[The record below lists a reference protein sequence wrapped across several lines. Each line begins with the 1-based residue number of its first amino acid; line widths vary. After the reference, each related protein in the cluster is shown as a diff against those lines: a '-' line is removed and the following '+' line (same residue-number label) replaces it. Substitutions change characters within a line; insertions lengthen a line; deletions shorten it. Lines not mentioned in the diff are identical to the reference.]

1 MEIMKVPV
9 SNEFS
14 VGVSNAPA
22 AHFSAAQLPDAGAP
36 LAHAANQAF
45 TAGQEMVNAQAKM
58 LAEMNDLAADNALAQ
73 VKAFE
78 QDLRVNPDM
87 GYESLRGE
95 NALNRPDGQ
104 SLVDEYD
111 GYLMKRANEI
121 KDTLKN
127 DVQKSLFSQRLES
140 IRQTLRNKT
149 GEHLLSEGQKWKE
162 TSLNSQIDLAANS
175 FTLSTSD
182 EERDAAI
189 KRAIG
194 AAKGLQNLNG
204 WDSETMQKK
213 VMDASDKAIRQVID
227 DQIDKGNYAEATRLA
242 IKYGAFAHG
251 ETVVKARQKI
261 EQAYQ
266 DQVIEDAT
274 ANFKPGDV
282 IQIPVNADSSKADT
296 GNPIQ
301 DAVSRIIGYESG
313 NDPNIK
319 NKKSTAEGLGQ
330 FIDSTWLYMVKKYR
344 PDIAKG
350 KTDAQLKALKRDPAL
365 SREMTTRYVEE
376 NAALLKKHGFP
387 VNVRNL
393 YVMHFLGSGEGP
405 KLLRA
410 DPNQPVS
417 SFISARS
424 INANQKV
431 LSGKTAQ
438 QVLDWAA
445 RAMKVGKGGGGGTS
459 YVSIPTGDPVAME
472 KAIRQLP
479 KNQQASVRANINR
492 QISAYKEVEE
502 QRKAQRDNAI
512 AGIIETNGGNIQ
524 SVPRSAWAALTPE
537 ERRKFTDFGQSIKKN
552 NEQELQDKYA
562 DDYLMMQNPDV
573 LSKMS
578 EDSIIALRPKLGRSW
593 TQSLLEQKQSI
604 EKKGIEHAN
613 LSNYRFKE
621 VLRREFNIDPDKK
634 IQGAEMKRRIATIKY
649 NIGRAIKAEEIRL
662 GRQLSEDEMV
672 AIIRKLAAAT
682 VVTERGWF
690 SDTTKSILEIH
701 PDDEKVS
708 VRY

>member
-1 MEIMKVPV
+1 MRVPT

-14 VGVSNAPA
+14 VGVANAPSANFA
-22 AHFSAAQLPDAGAP
+22 APNLPDVGIEVTRAG
-36 LAHAANQAF
+36 NQAF
-45 TAGQEMVNAQAKM
+45 SAGQEVVNAQMKM
-58 LAEMNDLAADNALAQ
+58 LAEMNELATDNALAQ

-78 QDLRVNPDM
+78 QDLRVNPNN
-87 GYESLRGE
+87 GYENLRGE
-95 NALNRPDGQ
+95 NALNRPNGQ

-111 GYLMKRANEI
+111 GYLMEHANAI

-127 DVQKSLFSQRLES
+127 DVQKALFTQRLDG

-149 GEHLLSEGQKWKE
+149 GEHLLTEGRKWKD
-162 TSLNSQIDLAANS
+162 TSLNTQIELAANS
-175 FTLSTSD
+175 FSLSTTD

-189 KRAIG
+189 DRAIS
-194 AAKGLQNLNG
+194 AARGLQDLYG

-213 VMDASDKAIRQVID
+213 VMDASDKAISQVID
-227 DQIDKGNYAEATRLA
+227 DKIDKGDYAEARRLA
-242 IKYGAFAHG
+242 IQYGAFAHG
-251 ETVVKARQKI
+251 DTVVKARQKI

-266 DQVIEDAT
+266 DQIIEDAT
-274 ANFKPGDV
+274 ANFKPGDT
-282 IQIPVNADSSKADT
+282 IRIPVNINSAQAQT
-296 GNPIQ
+296 GNPVQ
-301 DAVSRIIGYESG
+301 DTVSRIIGYESG
-313 NDPNIK
+313 NNPNIK

-330 FIDSTWLYMVKKYR
+330 FIDSTWFHMVRKYR
-344 PDIAKG
+344 PDIANG
-350 KTDAQLKALKRDPAL
+350 KTNAQLKALKRDPAL

-417 SFISARS
+417 SFISAQS
-424 INANQKV
+424 INANKTV

-445 RAMKVGKGGGGGTS
+445 RAMKVGKGGGGTS

-537 ERRKFTDFGQSIKKN
+537 ERRKFTAFGQSIKTS
-552 NEQELQDKYA
+552 NEKELQDRHV
-562 DDYLMMQNPDV
+562 DDYLIMQNPDV

-593 TQSLLEQKQSI
+593 TESLLRKKQSI
-604 EKKGIEHAN
+604 DKKGIQHAK
-613 LSNYRFKE
+613 LSNLRFNE
-621 VLRREFNIDPDKK
+621 TLRQEFDIDPDKTGK
-634 IQGAEMKRRIATIKY
+634 SNEQKRQIAIIRY
-649 NIGRAIKAEEIRL
+649 NSDRAIEAEEKRL
-662 GRQLSEDEMV
+662 GREMSEDEKV
-672 AIIRKLAAAT
+672 ATIRKLAAAT

-690 SDTTKSILEIH
+690 GDTKKSILEIS
-701 PDDEKVS
+701 PDDKTIS

>member
-1 MEIMKVPV
+1 MKVPV

-78 QDLRVNPDM
+78 QDLRVNPEM

-266 DQVIEDAT
+266 DQIIEDVT

-330 FIDSTWLYMVKKYR
+330 FIDSTWFYMVRKYR

-365 SREMTTRYVEE
+365 SREMTTRYIEE

-417 SFISARS
+417 SFISAQS

-492 QISAYKEVEE
+492 QISAYKEAEE
-502 QRKAQRDNAI
+502 QRKNQRDNAI

-562 DDYLMMQNPDV
+562 DDYLLMQNPDV
-573 LSKMS
+573 LNKMS

-593 TQSLLEQKQSI
+593 TQSLIEKKQSI
-604 EKKGIEHAN
+604 EKKGIQHAK
-613 LSNYRFKE
+613 LSKYRFDE
-621 VLRREFNIDPDKK
+621 VLRREFNLDPDKK
-634 IQGAEMKRRIATIKY
+634 IQGAEMKRHIATIRY
-649 NIGRAIKAEEIRL
+649 NSDEAIKAEEKRL
-662 GRQLSEDEMV
+662 GKQLSEDEKV

-690 SDTTKSILEIH
+690 GDTKKSLLEIH

>member
-1 MEIMKVPV
+1 MKVPV

-78 QDLRVNPDM
+78 QDLRVNPEM

-266 DQVIEDAT
+266 DQIIEDAT

-330 FIDSTWLYMVKKYR
+330 FIDSTWFYMVRKYR

-365 SREMTTRYVEE
+365 SREMTTRYIEE

-417 SFISARS
+417 SFISAQS

-492 QISAYKEVEE
+492 QISAYKEAEE
-502 QRKAQRDNAI
+502 QRKNQRDNAI

-562 DDYLMMQNPDV
+562 DDYLLMQNPDV
-573 LSKMS
+573 LNKMS

-593 TQSLLEQKQSI
+593 TQSLIEKKQSI
-604 EKKGIEHAN
+604 EKKGIQHAK
-613 LSNYRFKE
+613 LSKYRFDE
-621 VLRREFNIDPDKK
+621 VLRREFNLDPDKK
-634 IQGAEMKRRIATIKY
+634 IQGAEMKRRIATIRY
-649 NIGRAIKAEEIRL
+649 NSDEAIKAEEKRL
-662 GRQLSEDEMV
+662 GKQLSEDEKV

-690 SDTTKSILEIH
+690 GDTKKSLLEIH

>member
-1 MEIMKVPV
+1 
-9 SNEFS
+9 
-14 VGVSNAPA
+14 
-22 AHFSAAQLPDAGAP
+22 
-36 LAHAANQAF
+36 
-45 TAGQEMVNAQAKM
+45 
-58 LAEMNDLAADNALAQ
+58 
-73 VKAFE
+73 
-78 QDLRVNPDM
+78 
-87 GYESLRGE
+87 
-95 NALNRPDGQ
+95 
-104 SLVDEYD
+104 
-111 GYLMKRANEI
+111 
-121 KDTLKN
+121 
-127 DVQKSLFSQRLES
+127 
-140 IRQTLRNKT
+140 
-149 GEHLLSEGQKWKE
+149 
-162 TSLNSQIDLAANS
+162 
-175 FTLSTSD
+175 
-182 EERDAAI
+182 
-189 KRAIG
+189 
-194 AAKGLQNLNG
+194 
-204 WDSETMQKK
+204 MQKK

-227 DQIDKGNYAEATRLA
+227 DQIDKVNYAEARRLA

-251 ETVVKARQKI
+251 DTVVKARQKI

-282 IQIPVNADSSKADT
+282 IQIPVNTDSSKAET
-296 GNPIQ
+296 GNPVH

-319 NKKSTAEGLGQ
+319 NKKSSAEGLGQ
-330 FIDSTWLYMVKKYR
+330 FIDSTWFHMVRKYR
-344 PDIAKG
+344 PDIANG
-350 KTDAQLKALKRDPAL
+350 KTNAQLKALKRDPAIA
-365 SREMTTRYVEE
+365 REMTTRYVEE

-417 SFISARS
+417 SFISAQS

-459 YVSIPTGDPVAME
+459 YVSIPTGDPVEME
-472 KAIRQLP
+472 RAIRQLP

-562 DDYLMMQNPDV
+562 DDYLLMQNPDV

-593 TQSLLEQKQSI
+593 TQSLLEKKQSI
-604 EKKGIEHAN
+604 EKKGIQHAR
-613 LSNYRFKE
+613 LSKYRFDE
-621 VLRREFNIDPDKK
+621 VLRREFNLDPDKK
-634 IQGAEMKRRIATIKY
+634 IQGAEMKRRIATIRY
-649 NIGRAIKAEEIRL
+649 NSDEAIKAEEERL
-662 GRQLSEDEMV
+662 GKQLSEDEMV

-690 SDTTKSILEIH
+690 SDTKKSLLEIH
-701 PDDEKVS
+701 PDDENIS

>member
-1 MEIMKVPV
+1 MRVPT

-14 VGVSNAPA
+14 VGVANAPSANFA
-22 AHFSAAQLPDAGAP
+22 APNLPDVGVEVTRAG
-36 LAHAANQAF
+36 NQAF
-45 TAGQEMVNAQAKM
+45 SAGQEVVNAQMKM
-58 LAEMNDLAADNALAQ
+58 LAEMNELATDNALAQ

-78 QDLRVNPDM
+78 QDLRVNPNN
-87 GYESLRGE
+87 GYENLRGE
-95 NALNRPDGQ
+95 NALNRPNGQ

-111 GYLMKRANEI
+111 GYLMEHANAI

-127 DVQKSLFSQRLES
+127 DVQKALFTQRLDG

-149 GEHLLSEGQKWKE
+149 GEHLLTEGRKWKD
-162 TSLNSQIDLAANS
+162 TSLNTQIELAANS
-175 FTLSTSD
+175 FSLSTTD

-189 KRAIG
+189 DRAIS
-194 AAKGLQNLNG
+194 AARGLQDLYG

-213 VMDASDKAIRQVID
+213 VMDASDKAISQVID
-227 DQIDKGNYAEATRLA
+227 DKIDKGDYAEARRLA
-242 IKYGAFAHG
+242 IQYGAFAHG

-266 DQVIEDAT
+266 DQIIEDAT

-282 IQIPVNADSSKADT
+282 IQIPVNADSSKAET
-296 GNPIQ
+296 GNPVH
-301 DAVSRIIGYESG
+301 DTVNRIIGAESG
-313 NDPNIK
+313 GNPNAK
-319 NKKSTAEGLGQ
+319 NTKSSAEGLGQ
-330 FIDSTWLYMVKKYR
+330 FIDSTWFHMVRKYR
-344 PDIAKG
+344 PDIANG
-350 KTDAQLKALKRDPAL
+350 KTNAQLKAMKRDPAVA
-365 SREMTTRYVEE
+365 REMTTRYVEE

-417 SFISARS
+417 SFISAQS

-502 QRKAQRDNAI
+502 QRKAQRDNTI

-537 ERRKFTDFGQSIKKN
+537 ERRKFTAFGQSIKTS
-552 NEQELQDKYA
+552 NEKELQDRHV
-562 DDYLMMQNPDV
+562 DDYLIMQNPDV

-593 TQSLLEQKQSI
+593 TESLLKKKQSI
-604 EKKGIEHAN
+604 EKKGIQHAK
-613 LSNYRFKE
+613 LSNLRFNE
-621 VLRREFNIDPDKK
+621 TLRQEFDIDPDKTGK
-634 IQGAEMKRRIATIKY
+634 SNEQKRQIAIIRY
-649 NIGRAIKAEEIRL
+649 NSDRAIEAEEKRL
-662 GRQLSEDEMV
+662 GREMSEDEKV
-672 AIIRKLAAAT
+672 ATIRKLAAAT

-690 SDTTKSILEIH
+690 GDTKKSILEIS
-701 PDDEKVS
+701 PNDKTIS

>member
-1 MEIMKVPV
+1 MRVPT

-14 VGVSNAPA
+14 VGVANAPSANFA
-22 AHFSAAQLPDAGAP
+22 APNLPDVGIEVTRAG
-36 LAHAANQAF
+36 NQAF
-45 TAGQEMVNAQAKM
+45 SAGQEVVNAQMKM
-58 LAEMNDLAADNALAQ
+58 LAEMNELATDNALAQ

-78 QDLRVNPDM
+78 QDLRVNPNN
-87 GYESLRGE
+87 GYENLRGE
-95 NALNRPDGQ
+95 NALNRPNGQ

-111 GYLMKRANEI
+111 GYLMEHANAI

-127 DVQKSLFSQRLES
+127 DVQKALFTQRLDG

-149 GEHLLSEGQKWKE
+149 GEHLLTEGRKWKD
-162 TSLNSQIDLAANS
+162 TSLNTQIELAANS
-175 FTLSTSD
+175 FSLSTTD

-189 KRAIG
+189 DRAIS
-194 AAKGLQNLNG
+194 AAKGLQDLYG

-213 VMDASDKAIRQVID
+213 VMDASDKAISQVID
-227 DQIDKGNYAEATRLA
+227 DKIDKGDYAEARRLA
-242 IKYGAFAHG
+242 IQYGAFAHG
-251 ETVVKARQKI
+251 DTVVKARQKI

-266 DQVIEDAT
+266 DQIIEDAT

-282 IQIPVNADSSKADT
+282 IQIPVNADSSKAET
-296 GNPIQ
+296 GNPVH
-301 DAVSRIIGYESG
+301 DTVNRIIGAESG
-313 NDPNIK
+313 GNPNAK
-319 NKKSTAEGLGQ
+319 NTKSSAEGLGQ
-330 FIDSTWLYMVKKYR
+330 FIDSTWFHMVRKYR
-344 PDIAKG
+344 PDIANG
-350 KTDAQLKALKRDPAL
+350 KTNAQLKALKRDPAL

-417 SFISARS
+417 SFISAQS
-424 INANQKV
+424 IAANQKV

-502 QRKAQRDNAI
+502 QRKNQRDNAI
-512 AGIIETNGGNIQ
+512 AGIIETNGGNVQ

-537 ERRKFTDFGQSIKKN
+537 ERRKFTAFGQSIKTN
-552 NEQELQDKYA
+552 NEKELQDRHV
-562 DDYLMMQNPDV
+562 DDYLIMQNPDV

-578 EDSIIALRPKLGRSW
+578 EDSIIALRPKFGKSW
-593 TQSLLEQKQSI
+593 TESLLRKKQSI
-604 EKKGIEHAN
+604 DKKGIQHAK
-613 LSNYRFKE
+613 LSNLRFNE
-621 VLRREFNIDPDKK
+621 TLRQEFDIDPDKTGK
-634 IQGAEMKRRIATIKY
+634 SNEQKRQIAIIRY
-649 NIGRAIKAEEIRL
+649 NSDRAIEAEEKRL
-662 GRQLSEDEMV
+662 GREMSEDEKV
-672 AIIRKLAAAT
+672 ATIRKLAAAT

-690 SDTTKSILEIH
+690 SDTKKSILEIS
-701 PDDEKVS
+701 PDDKTIS

>member
-1 MEIMKVPV
+1 MKVPV

-78 QDLRVNPDM
+78 QDLRVNPEM

-266 DQVIEDAT
+266 DQIIEDAT

-330 FIDSTWLYMVKKYR
+330 FIDSTWFYMVRKYR

-365 SREMTTRYVEE
+365 SREMTTRYIEE

-417 SFISARS
+417 SFISAQS

-492 QISAYKEVEE
+492 QISAYKEAEE
-502 QRKAQRDNAI
+502 QRKNQRDNAI

-562 DDYLMMQNPDV
+562 DDYLLMQNPDV
-573 LSKMS
+573 LNKMS

-593 TQSLLEQKQSI
+593 TQSLIEKKQSI
-604 EKKGIEHAN
+604 EKKGIQHAK
-613 LSNYRFKE
+613 LSKYRFDE
-621 VLRREFNIDPDKK
+621 VLRREFNLDSDKK
-634 IQGAEMKRRIATIKY
+634 IQGAEMKRLIATIRY
-649 NIGRAIKAEEIRL
+649 NSDEAIKAEEKRL
-662 GRQLSEDEMV
+662 GRPMSEDEMV
-672 AIIRKLAAAT
+672 AIIRKLAATT

-690 SDTTKSILEIH
+690 GDTTKSLLEIH

>member
-1 MEIMKVPV
+1 MKVPV

-73 VKAFE
+73 VKTFE

-282 IQIPVNADSSKADT
+282 IQIPVNTDSSNADT

-301 DAVSRIIGYESG
+301 DTVSRIIGYESG
-313 NDPNIK
+313 NDQNIK

-330 FIDSTWLYMVKKYR
+330 FIDSTWFHMVRKYR
-344 PDIAKG
+344 PDIANG
-350 KTDAQLKALKRDPAL
+350 KTNAQLKALKRDPAL

-376 NAALLKKHGFP
+376 NSALLKKHGIP

-417 SFISARS
+417 SFISAQS
-424 INANQKV
+424 INANKTV

-445 RAMKVGKGGGGGTS
+445 QAMKVGKGGGGGTS

-492 QISAYKEVEE
+492 QISAYNEADK
-502 QRKAQRDNAI
+502 QRKAENTNAI
-512 AGIIETNGGNIQ
+512 MGMLENGG
-524 SVPRSAWAALTPE
+524 SVNSIPKSVWSGLTTQEREKFRAYEAAVKNRNEKQLFE
-537 ERRKFTDFGQSIKKN
+537 ANTDN
-552 NEQELQDKYA
+552 YLQ
-562 DDYLMMQNPDV
+562 MTNPDV
-573 LSKMS
+573 LKKMTREQVAATS
-578 EDSIIALRPKLGRSW
+578 VVFGRPATVTLLNKWDSI
-593 TQSLLEQKQSI
+593 QKQGEVEI
-604 EKKGIEHAN
+604 KAQTVQNEYFQHI
-613 LSNYRFKE
+613 LKE
-621 VLRREFNIDPDKK
+621 NFNIDLRGKHTEK
-634 IQGAEMKRRIATIKY
+634 EKQLAANIKFNFNQALANKQKEM
-649 NIGRAIKAEEIRL
+649 GRKL
-662 GRQLSEDEMV
+662 TEDEQQQLMRYW
-672 AIIRKLAAAT
+672 AG
-682 VVTERGWF
+682 VTYTEKGWF
-690 SDTTKSILEIH
+690 FDKER
-701 PDDEKVS
+701 S
-708 VRY
+708 VMEDNPYGEHAGKFF

>member
-1 MEIMKVPV
+1 MKVPI

-296 GNPIQ
+296 GNPVH
-301 DAVSRIIGYESG
+301 DTVNRIIGAESG
-313 NDPNIK
+313 GDPNAK
-319 NKKSTAEGLGQ
+319 NTKSSAEGLGQ
-330 FIDSTWLYMVKKYR
+330 FIDSTWFHMVRKYR

-417 SFISARS
+417 SFISAQS

-492 QISAYKEVEE
+492 QISAYKEAEE
-502 QRKAQRDNAI
+502 QRKNQRDNAI

-562 DDYLMMQNPDV
+562 DDYLLMQNPDV
-573 LSKMS
+573 LNKMS

-593 TQSLLEQKQSI
+593 TQSLIEKKQSI
-604 EKKGIEHAN
+604 EKKGIQHAK
-613 LSNYRFKE
+613 LSKYRFDE
-621 VLRREFNIDPDKK
+621 VLRREFNLDPDKK
-634 IQGAEMKRRIATIKY
+634 IQGAEMKRRIATIRY
-649 NIGRAIKAEEIRL
+649 NSDEAIKAEEKRL
-662 GRQLSEDEMV
+662 GKQLSEDEKV

-690 SDTTKSILEIH
+690 GDTKKSLLEIH

>member
-1 MEIMKVPV
+1 MKVPV

-14 VGVSNAPA
+14 VGVANAPS
-22 AHFSAAQLPDAGAP
+22 AHFTAPSIPDVGVEVTQAG
-36 LAHAANQAF
+36 NQAF
-45 TAGQEMVNAQAKM
+45 SAGQEAVNAQMKM

-78 QDLRVNPDM
+78 QDLRVNPNN
-87 GYESLRGE
+87 GYGNLRGE
-95 NALNRPDGQ
+95 NALNRPNGQ

-140 IRQTLRNKT
+140 IRQTLRDKT
-149 GEHLLSEGQKWKE
+149 GEHLLTEGREWKD
-162 TSLNSQIDLAANS
+162 TSLNTQIELAANS
-175 FTLSTSD
+175 FSLSTTD

-189 KRAIG
+189 ERAIS
-194 AAKGLQNLNG
+194 AARGLQDLYG

-213 VMDASDKAIRQVID
+213 VMDASDKAISQVID
-227 DQIDKGNYAEATRLA
+227 DKIDKGDYAEATRLA
-242 IKYGAFAHG
+242 IQYGAFAHG
-251 ETVVKARQKI
+251 DTVVKARQKI

-266 DQVIEDAT
+266 DQIIEDAT

-282 IQIPVNADSSKADT
+282 IQIPVNTDSSKADT
-296 GNPIQ
+296 GNPVH
-301 DAVSRIIGYESG
+301 DTVNRIIGAESG
-313 NDPNIK
+313 GDPNAK
-319 NKKSTAEGLGQ
+319 NKKSSAEGLGQ
-330 FIDSTWLYMVKKYR
+330 FIDSTWFHMVRKYR
-344 PDIAKG
+344 PDIANG
-350 KTDAQLKALKRDPAL
+350 KTNAQLKALKRDPAL

-417 SFISARS
+417 SFISAQS

-445 RAMKVGKGGGGGTS
+445 RAMKVSKGSGGGTS

-479 KNQQASVRANINR
+479 KNQQESVRANINR

-562 DDYLMMQNPDV
+562 DDYLLMQNPDV

-593 TQSLLEQKQSI
+593 TESLLDKKRSI
-604 EKKGIEHAN
+604 DKNGIQHAK
-613 LSNYRFKE
+613 LSDYRFDE
-621 VLRREFNIDPDKK
+621 VLRREFNLDPDKK
-634 IQGAEMKRRIATIKY
+634 IQGAEMKRRIATIRY
-649 NIGRAIKAEEIRL
+649 NSDEAIKAEEKRL
-662 GRQLSEDEMV
+662 GREMSEDEKV
-672 AIIRKLAAAT
+672 ATIRKLAAAT

-690 SDTTKSILEIH
+690 GDTKKSILEIS
-701 PDDEKVS
+701 PDDKTIS

>member
-1 MEIMKVPV
+1 MKVPV

-14 VGVSNAPA
+14 VGVANAPS
-22 AHFSAAQLPDAGAP
+22 AHFTAPSIPDVGVEVTRAG
-36 LAHAANQAF
+36 NQAF
-45 TAGQEMVNAQAKM
+45 LAGQEAVNAQMKM
-58 LAEMNDLAADNALAQ
+58 LAEMNELATDNALAQ

-78 QDLRVNPDM
+78 QDLRVNPNN
-87 GYESLRGE
+87 GYENLRGE
-95 NALNRPDGQ
+95 NALNRPNGQ

-111 GYLMKRANEI
+111 GYLMEHANAI

-127 DVQKSLFSQRLES
+127 DVQKALFTQRLDG

-149 GEHLLSEGQKWKE
+149 GEHLLAEGRKWKD
-162 TSLNSQIDLAANS
+162 TSLNTQIELAANS
-175 FTLSTSD
+175 FSLSTTD

-189 KRAIG
+189 DRAIS
-194 AAKGLQNLNG
+194 AAKGLQDLYG

-227 DQIDKGNYAEATRLA
+227 DKIDKGDYAEARRLA

-282 IQIPVNADSSKADT
+282 IQIPVNTDSSKAET
-296 GNPIQ
+296 GNPVH
-301 DAVSRIIGYESG
+301 DAVSRIIGYESK
-313 NDPNIK
+313 NNPIAK

-330 FIDSTWLYMVKKYR
+330 FIDSTWFYMVRKYR
-344 PDIAKG
+344 PDIANG
-350 KTDAQLKALKRDPAL
+350 KTNAQLKALKRDPAL

-376 NAALLKKHGFP
+376 NAALLKKHGFS
-387 VNVRNL
+387 VNIRNL

-417 SFISARS
+417 SFISTQS
-424 INANQKV
+424 INANKTV

-445 RAMKVGKGGGGGTS
+445 QAMKVGKGGGGGTS

-492 QISAYKEVEE
+492 QISAYKEAEE

-552 NEQELQDKYA
+552 NEQELQDKYV
-562 DDYLMMQNPDV
+562 DDYLIMQNPDV
-573 LSKMS
+573 LNKMS

-593 TQSLLEQKQSI
+593 TQSLLKKKQSI
-604 EKKGIEHAN
+604 EKKGIQHAK
-613 LSNYRFKE
+613 LSNLRFNE
-621 VLRREFNIDPDKK
+621 TLRQEFDIDPDNTGKSK
-634 IQGAEMKRRIATIKY
+634 EQKRQIAIIRY
-649 NIGRAIKAEEIRL
+649 NSDRAIEAEEKRL
-662 GRQLSEDEMV
+662 GREMSEDEKV
-672 AIIRKLAAAT
+672 ATIRKLAAAT

-690 SDTTKSILEIH
+690 GDTKKSILEIS
-701 PDDEKVS
+701 PDDKTIS

>member
-1 MEIMKVPV
+1 MKVPI

-22 AHFSAAQLPDAGAP
+22 AHFTAAQLPDAGAP
-36 LAHAANQAF
+36 LAHAGNQAF
-45 TAGQEMVNAQAKM
+45 AKGQEMVNAQAKM

-282 IQIPVNADSSKADT
+282 IQIPINADSSNADT

-330 FIDSTWLYMVKKYR
+330 FIDSTWFHMVRKYR
-344 PDIAKG
+344 PDIANG
-350 KTDAQLKALKRDPAL
+350 KTNAQLKALKRDPAL
-365 SREMTTRYVEE
+365 SREMTTRYIEE

-417 SFISARS
+417 SFISAQS
-424 INANQKV
+424 INANKTV

-512 AGIIETNGGNIQ
+512 AGIIETNGGNVQ

-537 ERRKFTDFGQSIKKN
+537 ERRKFTDFGQSIKTN

-562 DDYLMMQNPDV
+562 DDYLLMQNPDV

-593 TQSLLEQKQSI
+593 TQSLLEKKQSI
-604 EKKGIEHAN
+604 EKKGIQHAQ

-634 IQGAEMKRRIATIKY
+634 IQGAEMKRHIATIQY
-649 NIGRAIKAEEIRL
+649 NSDQAIRAEEKRL
-662 GRQLSEDEMV
+662 GRPMSEDEMV

-682 VVTERGWF
+682 VVTERGWLG
-690 SDTTKSILEIH
+690 DTTKSILEIH

>member
-1 MEIMKVPV
+1 MKVPI

-22 AHFSAAQLPDAGAP
+22 AHFSAVQLPDAGAP

-45 TAGQEMVNAQAKM
+45 TKGQEMVNAQAKM

-175 FTLSTSD
+175 FALSTSD

-189 KRAIG
+189 KRTIG
-194 AAKGLQNLNG
+194 AAKGLQNLHG

-227 DQIDKGNYAEATRLA
+227 DKIDKGDYAEARRLA
-242 IKYGAFAHG
+242 IQYGAFAHG

-266 DQVIEDAT
+266 DQIIEDAT

-282 IQIPVNADSSKADT
+282 IQIPVNTDSSKADT
-296 GNPIQ
+296 GNPVH
-301 DAVSRIIGYESG
+301 DTVNRIIGAESG
-313 NDPNIK
+313 GDPNAK
-319 NKKSTAEGLGQ
+319 NKKSSAEGLGQ
-330 FIDSTWLYMVKKYR
+330 FIDSTWFHMVRKYR
-344 PDIAKG
+344 PDIANS
-350 KTDAQLKALKRDPAL
+350 KTNAQLKALKRDPAL

-417 SFISARS
+417 SFISAQS

-445 RAMKVGKGGGGGTS
+445 RAMKVGKGGSGGGTS

-492 QISAYKEVEE
+492 QISAYNEADK
-502 QRKAQRDNAI
+502 QRKAENTNAI
-512 AGIIETNGGNIQ
+512 MGMLENGG
-524 SVPRSAWAALTPE
+524 SVNSIPKSVWSGLTTQEREKFRAYEAAVKNRNEKQLFE
-537 ERRKFTDFGQSIKKN
+537 ANTDN
-552 NEQELQDKYA
+552 YLQ
-562 DDYLMMQNPDV
+562 MTNPDV
-573 LSKMS
+573 LRKMTREQVAATS
-578 EDSIIALRPKLGRSW
+578 VVFGRAA
-593 TQSLLEQKQSI
+593 TVTLLNKWDAIQKQGEAEI
-604 EKKGIEHAN
+604 KAQTVQNEYFQHI
-613 LSNYRFKE
+613 LKE
-621 VLRREFNIDPDKK
+621 NFNIDLRGKHTEK
-634 IQGAEMKRRIATIKY
+634 EKQLAANIKFNFNQALANKQKEM
-649 NIGRAIKAEEIRL
+649 GRKL
-662 GRQLSEDEMV
+662 TEDEQQQLMRYW
-672 AIIRKLAAAT
+672 AG
-682 VVTERGWF
+682 VTYTEKGWF
-690 SDTTKSILEIH
+690 FDKER
-701 PDDEKVS
+701 S
-708 VRY
+708 VMEDNPYGEHAGKFF

>member
-1 MEIMKVPV
+1 MRVPT

-14 VGVSNAPA
+14 VGVANAPSANFA
-22 AHFSAAQLPDAGAP
+22 APNLPDVGVEVTRAG
-36 LAHAANQAF
+36 NQAF
-45 TAGQEMVNAQAKM
+45 SAGQEVVNAQMKM
-58 LAEMNDLAADNALAQ
+58 LAEMNELATDNALAQ

-78 QDLRVNPDM
+78 QDLRVNPNN
-87 GYESLRGE
+87 GYENLRGE
-95 NALNRPDGQ
+95 NALNRPNGQ

-111 GYLMKRANEI
+111 GYLMEHANAV

-127 DVQKSLFSQRLES
+127 DVQKALFTQRLDG

-149 GEHLLSEGQKWKE
+149 GEHLLAEGRKWKD
-162 TSLNSQIDLAANS
+162 TSLNTQIELAANS
-175 FTLSTSD
+175 FSLSTTD

-189 KRAIG
+189 DRAIS
-194 AAKGLQNLNG
+194 AARGLQDLYG

-213 VMDASDKAIRQVID
+213 VMDASDKAISQVID
-227 DQIDKGNYAEATRLA
+227 DKIDKGDYAEARRLA
-242 IKYGAFAHG
+242 IQYGAFAHG

-266 DQVIEDAT
+266 DQIIEDAT

-282 IQIPVNADSSKADT
+282 IQIPVNTDSSKAET
-296 GNPIQ
+296 GNPVH
-301 DAVSRIIGYESG
+301 DTVNRIIGAESG
-313 NDPNIK
+313 GDPSAK
-319 NKKSTAEGLGQ
+319 NTKSSAEGLGQ
-330 FIDSTWLYMVKKYR
+330 FIDSTWFHMVRKYR
-344 PDIAKG
+344 PDIANG
-350 KTDAQLKALKRDPAL
+350 KTNAQLKALKRDPAL

-417 SFISARS
+417 SFISAQS

-512 AGIIETNGGNIQ
+512 AGIIETNGGNVQ

-537 ERRKFTDFGQSIKKN
+537 ERRKFTAFGQSIKTS
-552 NEQELQDKYA
+552 NEKELQDRHV
-562 DDYLMMQNPDV
+562 DDYLIMQNPDV

-593 TQSLLEQKQSI
+593 TESLLRKKQSI
-604 EKKGIEHAN
+604 EKEGIQKAK
-613 LSNYRFKE
+613 LSDYRFNE
-621 VLRREFNIDPDKK
+621 VLRREFNLDPDKK
-634 IQGAEMKRRIATIKY
+634 NQGAEIKLHIATIRTANAPLKPKK
-649 NIGRAIKAEEIRL
+649 NGL
-662 GRQLSEDEMV
+662 
-672 AIIRKLAAAT
+672 
-682 VVTERGWF
+682 
-690 SDTTKSILEIH
+690 
-701 PDDEKVS
+701 DDQ
-708 VRY
+708 

>member
-1 MEIMKVPV
+1 MRVPT

-14 VGVSNAPA
+14 VGVANAPSANFA
-22 AHFSAAQLPDAGAP
+22 APNLPDVGVEVTRAG
-36 LAHAANQAF
+36 NQAF
-45 TAGQEMVNAQAKM
+45 SAGQEVVNAQMKM
-58 LAEMNDLAADNALAQ
+58 LAEMNELATDNALAQ

-78 QDLRVNPDM
+78 QDLRVNPNN
-87 GYESLRGE
+87 GYENLRGE
-95 NALNRPDGQ
+95 NALNRPNGQ

-111 GYLMKRANEI
+111 GYLMEHANAV

-127 DVQKSLFSQRLES
+127 DVQKALFTQRLDG

-149 GEHLLSEGQKWKE
+149 GEHLLTEGRKWKD
-162 TSLNSQIDLAANS
+162 TSLNTQIELAANS
-175 FTLSTSD
+175 FSLSTTD

-189 KRAIG
+189 DRAIS
-194 AAKGLQNLNG
+194 AAKGLQDLYG

-213 VMDASDKAIRQVID
+213 VMDASDKAISQVID
-227 DQIDKGNYAEATRLA
+227 DKIDKGDYAEARRLA
-242 IKYGAFAHG
+242 IQYGAFAHG

-266 DQVIEDAT
+266 DQIIEDAT
-274 ANFKPGDV
+274 ANFKPGDT
-282 IQIPVNADSSKADT
+282 IRIPVNINSAQAQT
-296 GNPIQ
+296 GNPVQ
-301 DAVSRIIGYESG
+301 DTVSRIIGYESG

-330 FIDSTWLYMVKKYR
+330 FIDSTWFYMVRKYR
-344 PDIAKG
+344 PDIANG
-350 KTDAQLKALKRDPAL
+350 KTNAQLKALKRDPAL

-417 SFISARS
+417 SFISAQS

-445 RAMKVGKGGGGGTS
+445 RAMKVGKGGGGTS

-512 AGIIETNGGNIQ
+512 AGIIETNGGNVQ

-537 ERRKFTDFGQSIKKN
+537 ERRKFTAFGQSIKTS
-552 NEQELQDKYA
+552 NEKELQDRHV
-562 DDYLMMQNPDV
+562 DDYLIMQNPDV

-593 TQSLLEQKQSI
+593 TESLLKKKQSI
-604 EKKGIEHAN
+604 EKKGIQHAK
-613 LSNYRFKE
+613 LSNLRFNE
-621 VLRREFNIDPDKK
+621 TLRQEFDIDPDKTGK
-634 IQGAEMKRRIATIKY
+634 SNEQKRQIAIIRYNSDRAIEAEEKR
-649 NIGRAIKAEEIRL
+649 IGREM
-662 GRQLSEDEMV
+662 SEDEKV
-672 AIIRKLAAAT
+672 ATIRKLAAAT

-690 SDTTKSILEIH
+690 GDTKKSILEIS
-701 PDDEKVS
+701 PDDKTIS

>member
-1 MEIMKVPV
+1 MKVPV

-22 AHFSAAQLPDAGAP
+22 THFSAAQLPDAGAP

-162 TSLNSQIDLAANS
+162 TSLNSQMDLAANS

-282 IQIPVNADSSKADT
+282 IQIPVNADSSKAET
-296 GNPIQ
+296 GNPVQ
-301 DAVSRIIGYESG
+301 DIVSRIIGYESG

-417 SFISARS
+417 SFISAQS

-492 QISAYKEVEE
+492 QISAYKEAEE
-502 QRKAQRDNAI
+502 QRKNQRDNAI

-562 DDYLMMQNPDV
+562 DDYLLMQNPDV
-573 LSKMS
+573 LNKMS

-593 TQSLLEQKQSI
+593 TQSLIEKKQSI
-604 EKKGIEHAN
+604 EKKGIQHAK
-613 LSNYRFKE
+613 LSKYRFDE
-621 VLRREFNIDPDKK
+621 VLRREFNLDPDKK
-634 IQGAEMKRRIATIKY
+634 IQGAEMKRRIATIRY
-649 NIGRAIKAEEIRL
+649 NSDEAIKAEEKRL
-662 GRQLSEDEMV
+662 GKQLSEDEKV

-690 SDTTKSILEIH
+690 GDTKKSLLEIH

>member
-1 MEIMKVPV
+1 MKVPV

-14 VGVSNAPA
+14 VGVANAPS
-22 AHFSAAQLPDAGAP
+22 AHFTAPSLPDVGVEVTQAG
-36 LAHAANQAF
+36 NQAF
-45 TAGQEMVNAQAKM
+45 SAGQEAVNAQMKM

-189 KRAIG
+189 KRTIG
-194 AAKGLQNLNG
+194 AAKGLQNLHG

-227 DQIDKGNYAEATRLA
+227 DKIDKGDYAEARRLV

-251 ETVVKARQKI
+251 DTVVKARQKI

-266 DQVIEDAT
+266 DQIIEDAT

-282 IQIPVNADSSKADT
+282 IQIPVNTDSSKAET
-296 GNPIQ
+296 GNPVH

-330 FIDSTWLYMVKKYR
+330 FIDSTWFHMVRKYR
-344 PDIAKG
+344 PDIANG
-350 KTDAQLKALKRDPAL
+350 KTNAQLKALKRDPAL

-417 SFISARS
+417 SFISAQS
-424 INANQKV
+424 IAANKTV

-445 RAMKVGKGGGGGTS
+445 RAMKVGKGGSGGGTS

-502 QRKAQRDNAI
+502 QRKNQRDNAI
-512 AGIIETNGGNIQ
+512 AGIIETNGGNVQ
-524 SVPRSAWAALTPE
+524 SVPRSAWASLTPE

-562 DDYLMMQNPDV
+562 DDYLLMQNPDV
-573 LSKMS
+573 LNKMS

-593 TQSLLEQKQSI
+593 TQSLLEKKQSI
-604 EKKGIEHAN
+604 EKKGIQHAK
-613 LSNYRFKE
+613 LSKYRFDE
-621 VLRREFNIDPDKK
+621 VLRREFNLDPDKK
-634 IQGAEMKRRIATIKY
+634 IQGAEMKRRIATIRY
-649 NIGRAIKAEEIRL
+649 NSDEAIKAEEKRL
-662 GRQLSEDEMV
+662 GRPMSEDEMV

-690 SDTTKSILEIH
+690 SDTKKSLLEIH
-701 PDDEKVS
+701 PDDENIS

>member
-1 MEIMKVPV
+1 MRVPT

-14 VGVSNAPA
+14 VGVANAPSANFA
-22 AHFSAAQLPDAGAP
+22 APNLPDVGVEVTRAG
-36 LAHAANQAF
+36 NQAF
-45 TAGQEMVNAQAKM
+45 SAGQEVVNAQMKM
-58 LAEMNDLAADNALAQ
+58 LAEMNELATDNALAQ

-78 QDLRVNPDM
+78 QDLRVNPNN
-87 GYESLRGE
+87 GYENLRGE
-95 NALNRPDGQ
+95 NALNRPNGQ

-111 GYLMKRANEI
+111 GYLMEHANAI

-127 DVQKSLFSQRLES
+127 DVQKALFTQRLDG

-149 GEHLLSEGQKWKE
+149 GEHLLAEGRKWKD
-162 TSLNSQIDLAANS
+162 TSLNTQIELAANS
-175 FTLSTSD
+175 FSLSTTD

-189 KRAIG
+189 ERAIS
-194 AAKGLQNLNG
+194 AAKGLQDLYG

-213 VMDASDKAIRQVID
+213 VMDASDKAISQVID
-227 DQIDKGNYAEATRLA
+227 DKIDKGDYAEARRLA
-242 IKYGAFAHG
+242 IQYGAFAHG

-266 DQVIEDAT
+266 DQIIEDAT
-274 ANFKPGDV
+274 ANFKPGDT
-282 IQIPVNADSSKADT
+282 IRIPVNINSAQAQS
-296 GNPIQ
+296 GNPVQ
-301 DAVSRIIGYESG
+301 DTVSRIIGYESG

-330 FIDSTWLYMVKKYR
+330 FIDSTWFYMVRKYR
-344 PDIAKG
+344 PDIANG
-350 KTDAQLKALKRDPAL
+350 KTNAQLKALKRDPAL

-417 SFISARS
+417 SFISAQS
-424 INANQKV
+424 INANKTV

-445 RAMKVGKGGGGGTS
+445 RAMKVGKDSGGGTS

-492 QISAYKEVEE
+492 QISAYNEADK
-502 QRKAQRDNAI
+502 QRKAENTNAI
-512 AGIIETNGGNIQ
+512 MGMLENGG
-524 SVPRSAWAALTPE
+524 SVNSIPKSVWSGLTTQEREKFRAYEAAVKNRNEKQLFE
-537 ERRKFTDFGQSIKKN
+537 ANTDN
-552 NEQELQDKYA
+552 YLQ
-562 DDYLMMQNPDV
+562 MTNPDV
-573 LSKMS
+573 LKKMTREQVAATS
-578 EDSIIALRPKLGRSW
+578 VVFGRPATVTLLNKWDSI
-593 TQSLLEQKQSI
+593 QKQGEAEI
-604 EKKGIEHAN
+604 KAQTVQNEYFQHI
-613 LSNYRFKE
+613 LKE
-621 VLRREFNIDPDKK
+621 NFNIDLRGKHTEK
-634 IQGAEMKRRIATIKY
+634 EKQLAANIKFNFNQALANKQKEM
-649 NIGRAIKAEEIRL
+649 GRKL
-662 GRQLSEDEMV
+662 TEDEQQQLMRYW
-672 AIIRKLAAAT
+672 AG
-682 VVTERGWF
+682 VTYTEKGWF
-690 SDTTKSILEIH
+690 FDKER
-701 PDDEKVS
+701 S
-708 VRY
+708 VMEDNPYGEHAGKFF

>member
-1 MEIMKVPV
+1 MKVPV

-14 VGVSNAPA
+14 VGVANAPS
-22 AHFSAAQLPDAGAP
+22 AHFTAPSLPDVGVEVTRAG
-36 LAHAANQAF
+36 NQAF
-45 TAGQEMVNAQAKM
+45 LAGQEAVNAQMKM
-58 LAEMNDLAADNALAQ
+58 LAEMNELATDNALAQ

-78 QDLRVNPDM
+78 QDLRVNPNN
-87 GYESLRGE
+87 GYENLRGE
-95 NALNRPDGQ
+95 NALNRPSGQ

-111 GYLMKRANEI
+111 GYLMEHANAV

-127 DVQKSLFSQRLES
+127 DVQKALFTQRLDG

-149 GEHLLSEGQKWKE
+149 GEHLLAEGRKWKE

-182 EERDAAI
+182 EERDATI
-189 KRAIG
+189 KRTIG
-194 AAKGLQNLNG
+194 AAKGLQNLHG

-251 ETVVKARQKI
+251 DTVVKARQKI

-274 ANFKPGDV
+274 TNFKPGDV

-296 GNPIQ
+296 GNPVH
-301 DAVSRIIGYESG
+301 DTVNRIIGVESG
-313 NDPNIK
+313 GDPNAK
-319 NKKSTAEGLGQ
+319 NTKSSAEGLGQ
-330 FIDSTWLYMVKKYR
+330 FIDSTWFHMVRKYR
-344 PDIAKG
+344 PDIANG
-350 KTDAQLKALKRDPAL
+350 KTNAQLKALKRDPAL

-417 SFISARS
+417 SFISTQS
-424 INANQKV
+424 INANKTV

-445 RAMKVGKGGGGGTS
+445 RAMKVGKGSGGGTS

-502 QRKAQRDNAI
+502 QRKNQRDNAI
-512 AGIIETNGGNIQ
+512 AGIIETNGGNVQ

-562 DDYLMMQNPDV
+562 DDYLLMQNPDV

-593 TQSLLEQKQSI
+593 TQSLLEKKQSI
-604 EKKGIEHAN
+604 EKKGIQHAK
-613 LSNYRFKE
+613 LSKYRFDE
-621 VLRREFNIDPDKK
+621 VLRREFNLDPDKK
-634 IQGAEMKRRIATIKY
+634 IQGAEMKRRIATIRY
-649 NIGRAIKAEEIRL
+649 NSDEAIKAEEERL
-662 GRQLSEDEMV
+662 GKQLSEDEKV

-690 SDTTKSILEIH
+690 SDTKKSLLEIH
-701 PDDEKVS
+701 PDDENIS

>member
-1 MEIMKVPV
+1 MKVPV

-14 VGVSNAPA
+14 VGVANAPS
-22 AHFSAAQLPDAGAP
+22 AHFTAPSLPDVGAEVTQAG
-36 LAHAANQAF
+36 NQAF
-45 TAGQEMVNAQAKM
+45 SAGQEAVNAQMKM

-95 NALNRPDGQ
+95 SALNRPDGQ

-149 GEHLLSEGQKWKE
+149 GEHLLLEGQKWKE

-189 KRAIG
+189 KRTIG
-194 AAKGLQNLNG
+194 AAKGLQNLHG

-242 IKYGAFAHG
+242 IKYGAFAYG

-266 DQVIEDAT
+266 DQIIEDAT

-282 IQIPVNADSSKADT
+282 IQIPVNADSSKAET
-296 GNPIQ
+296 GNPVH
-301 DAVSRIIGYESG
+301 DAVSRIIGYESK
-313 NDPNIK
+313 NNPIAK

-330 FIDSTWLYMVKKYR
+330 FIDSTWFYMVRKYR
-344 PDIAKG
+344 PDIANG
-350 KTDAQLKALKRDPAL
+350 KTNAQLKALKRDPAL

-410 DPNQPVS
+410 DTNQPVS
-417 SFISARS
+417 SFISTQS
-424 INANQKV
+424 INANKTV

-479 KNQQASVRANINR
+479 KNQQESVRANINR

-552 NEQELQDKYA
+552 NEQELQDKYV
-562 DDYLMMQNPDV
+562 DDYLIMQNPDV
-573 LSKMS
+573 LNKMS

-593 TQSLLEQKQSI
+593 TQSLLKKKQSI
-604 EKKGIEHAN
+604 EKKGIQHAK
-613 LSNYRFKE
+613 LSNLRFNE
-621 VLRREFNIDPDKK
+621 TLRQEFDIDPDNTGKSK
-634 IQGAEMKRRIATIKY
+634 EQKRQIAIIRY
-649 NIGRAIKAEEIRL
+649 NSDRAIEAEEKRL
-662 GRQLSEDEMV
+662 GREMSEDEKV
-672 AIIRKLAAAT
+672 ATIRKLAAAT

-690 SDTTKSILEIH
+690 GDTKKSILEIS
-701 PDDEKVS
+701 PDDKTIS

>member
-1 MEIMKVPV
+1 MRVPT

-14 VGVSNAPA
+14 VGVANAPSANFA
-22 AHFSAAQLPDAGAP
+22 APNLPDVGVEVTRAG
-36 LAHAANQAF
+36 NQAF
-45 TAGQEMVNAQAKM
+45 SAGQEAVNAQMKM
-58 LAEMNDLAADNALAQ
+58 LAEMNELATDNALAQ

-78 QDLRVNPDM
+78 QDLRVNPNN
-87 GYESLRGE
+87 GYENLRGE
-95 NALNRPDGQ
+95 NALNRPNGQ

-111 GYLMKRANEI
+111 GYLMEHANAI

-127 DVQKSLFSQRLES
+127 DVQKALFTQRLDG

-149 GEHLLSEGQKWKE
+149 GEHLLTEGRKWKD
-162 TSLNSQIDLAANS
+162 TSLNTQIELAANS
-175 FTLSTSD
+175 FSLSTTD

-189 KRAIG
+189 DRAIS
-194 AAKGLQNLNG
+194 AAKGLQDLYG

-213 VMDASDKAIRQVID
+213 VMDASDKAISQVID
-227 DQIDKGNYAEATRLA
+227 DKIDKGDYAEARRLA
-242 IKYGAFAHG
+242 IQYGAFAHG

-266 DQVIEDAT
+266 DQIIEDAT
-274 ANFKPGDV
+274 ANFKPGDT
-282 IQIPVNADSSKADT
+282 IRIPVNINSAQAQT
-296 GNPIQ
+296 GNPVQ
-301 DAVSRIIGYESG
+301 DTVSRIIGYESG

-330 FIDSTWLYMVKKYR
+330 FIDSTWFYMVRKYR
-344 PDIAKG
+344 PDIANG
-350 KTDAQLKALKRDPAL
+350 KTNAQLKALKRDPAL

-417 SFISARS
+417 SFISAQS
-424 INANQKV
+424 INANKTV

-445 RAMKVGKGGGGGTS
+445 RAMKVGKDIGGGTS

-492 QISAYKEVEE
+492 QISAYNEADK
-502 QRKAQRDNAI
+502 QRKAENTNAI
-512 AGIIETNGGNIQ
+512 MGMLENGG
-524 SVPRSAWAALTPE
+524 SVNSIPKSVWSGLTTQEREKFRAYEAAVKNRNEKQLF
-537 ERRKFTDFGQSIKKN
+537 KANTDN
-552 NEQELQDKYA
+552 YLQ
-562 DDYLMMQNPDV
+562 MTNPDV
-573 LSKMS
+573 LRKMTR
-578 EDSIIALRPKLGRSW
+578 EQVAATAVVFGRPATVTLLNKWDSI
-593 TQSLLEQKQSI
+593 QKQGEAEI
-604 EKKGIEHAN
+604 KAQTVQNEYFQHI
-613 LSNYRFKE
+613 LKE
-621 VLRREFNIDPDKK
+621 NFNIDLRGKHTEK
-634 IQGAEMKRRIATIKY
+634 EKQLAANIKFNFNQALANKQKEM
-649 NIGRAIKAEEIRL
+649 GRKL
-662 GRQLSEDEMV
+662 TEDEQQQLMRYW
-672 AIIRKLAAAT
+672 AG
-682 VVTERGWF
+682 VTYTEKGWF
-690 SDTTKSILEIH
+690 FDKER
-701 PDDEKVS
+701 S
-708 VRY
+708 VMEDNPYGEHAGKFF

>member
-1 MEIMKVPV
+1 MRVPT

-14 VGVSNAPA
+14 VGVANAPSANFA
-22 AHFSAAQLPDAGAP
+22 APNLPDVGVEVTRAG
-36 LAHAANQAF
+36 NQAF
-45 TAGQEMVNAQAKM
+45 STGQEVVNAQMKM
-58 LAEMNDLAADNALAQ
+58 LAEMNELATDNALAQ

-78 QDLRVNPDM
+78 QDLRVNPNN
-87 GYESLRGE
+87 GYENLRGE
-95 NALNRPDGQ
+95 NALNRPNGQ

-111 GYLMKRANEI
+111 GYLMEHANAV

-127 DVQKSLFSQRLES
+127 DVQKALFTQRLDG

-149 GEHLLSEGQKWKE
+149 GEHLLTEGRKWKD
-162 TSLNSQIDLAANS
+162 TSLNTQIELAANS
-175 FTLSTSD
+175 FSLSTTD

-189 KRAIG
+189 DRAIS
-194 AAKGLQNLNG
+194 AAKGLQDLYG

-213 VMDASDKAIRQVID
+213 VMDASDKAISQVID
-227 DQIDKGNYAEATRLA
+227 DKIDKGDYAEARRLA
-242 IKYGAFAHG
+242 IQYGAFAHG

-266 DQVIEDAT
+266 DQIIEDAT
-274 ANFKPGDV
+274 ANFKPGDT
-282 IQIPVNADSSKADT
+282 IRIPVNINSAQAQT

-301 DAVSRIIGYESG
+301 DTVNRIIGAESG
-313 NDPNIK
+313 GKTTAK
-319 NKKSTAEGLGQ
+319 NKKSSAEGLGQ
-330 FIDSTWLYMVKKYR
+330 FIDSTWLYMVKKHR

-350 KTDAQLKALKRDPAL
+350 KTNAQILALKTNGEL

-387 VNVRNL
+387 VNIRNL

-417 SFISARS
+417 SFISAQS

-445 RAMKVGKGGGGGTS
+445 RAMKVGKDIGGGTS

-492 QISAYKEVEE
+492 QISAYNEADK
-502 QRKAQRDNAI
+502 QRKAENTNAI
-512 AGIIETNGGNIQ
+512 MGMLENGG
-524 SVPRSAWAALTPE
+524 SVNSIPKSVWSGLTTQERENFRAYEAAVKNRNEKQLFE
-537 ERRKFTDFGQSIKKN
+537 ANTDN
-552 NEQELQDKYA
+552 YLQ
-562 DDYLMMQNPDV
+562 MTNPDV
-573 LSKMS
+573 LRKMTREQVAATS
-578 EDSIIALRPKLGRSW
+578 VVFGRPA
-593 TQSLLEQKQSI
+593 TVTLLNKWDAIQKQGEAEI
-604 EKKGIEHAN
+604 KAQTVQNEYFQHI
-613 LSNYRFKE
+613 LKE
-621 VLRREFNIDPDKK
+621 NFNIDLRGKHTEK
-634 IQGAEMKRRIATIKY
+634 ENQLAANIKFNFNQALANKQKEM
-649 NIGRAIKAEEIRL
+649 GRKL
-662 GRQLSEDEMV
+662 TEDEQQQLMRYW
-672 AIIRKLAAAT
+672 AG
-682 VVTERGWF
+682 VTYTEKGWF
-690 SDTTKSILEIH
+690 FDKER
-701 PDDEKVS
+701 S
-708 VRY
+708 VMEDNPYGEHAGKFF

>member
-1 MEIMKVPV
+1 MKVPV

-78 QDLRVNPDM
+78 QDLRVNPEM

-266 DQVIEDAT
+266 DQIIEDAT

-330 FIDSTWLYMVKKYR
+330 FIDSTWFYMVRKYR

-365 SREMTTRYVEE
+365 SREMTTRYIEE

-417 SFISARS
+417 SFISAQS

-492 QISAYKEVEE
+492 QISAYKEAEE
-502 QRKAQRDNAI
+502 QRKNQRDNAI

-562 DDYLMMQNPDV
+562 DDYLLMQNPDV
-573 LSKMS
+573 LNKMS

-593 TQSLLEQKQSI
+593 TQSLIEKKQSI
-604 EKKGIEHAN
+604 EKKGIQHAK
-613 LSNYRFKE
+613 LSKYRFDE
-621 VLRREFNIDPDKK
+621 VLRREFNLDPDKK
-634 IQGAEMKRRIATIKY
+634 IQGAEIKRRIATIRY
-649 NIGRAIKAEEIRL
+649 NSDEAIKAEEKRL
-662 GRQLSEDEMV
+662 GKQLSEDEKV

-690 SDTTKSILEIH
+690 GDTKKSLLEIH

>member
-1 MEIMKVPV
+1 MKVPV

-14 VGVSNAPA
+14 VGVANAPS
-22 AHFSAAQLPDAGAP
+22 AHFTAPSIPDVGVEVTQAG
-36 LAHAANQAF
+36 NQAF
-45 TAGQEMVNAQAKM
+45 SAGQEAVNAQMKM
-58 LAEMNDLAADNALAQ
+58 LAEMNELATDNALAQ

-78 QDLRVNPDM
+78 QDLRVNPNN
-87 GYESLRGE
+87 GYGNLRGE
-95 NALNRPDGQ
+95 NALNRPNGQ

-111 GYLMKRANEI
+111 GYLMEYANAI

-127 DVQKSLFSQRLES
+127 DVQKALFTQRLDG
-140 IRQTLRNKT
+140 IRQTLRDKT
-149 GEHLLSEGQKWKE
+149 GEHLLTEGREWKD
-162 TSLNSQIDLAANS
+162 TSLNTQIELAANS
-175 FTLSTSD
+175 FSLSTTD
-182 EERDAAI
+182 EERNAAI
-189 KRAIG
+189 ERAIS
-194 AAKGLQNLNG
+194 AARGLQDLYG

-213 VMDASDKAIRQVID
+213 VMDASDKAISQVID
-227 DQIDKGNYAEATRLA
+227 DKIDKGDYAEARRLA
-242 IKYGAFAHG
+242 IQYGAFAHG

-282 IQIPVNADSSKADT
+282 IQIPVNTDSSKAET
-296 GNPIQ
+296 GNPVH

-319 NKKSTAEGLGQ
+319 NKKSSAEGLGQ
-330 FIDSTWLYMVKKYR
+330 FIDSTWFHMVRKYR
-344 PDIAKG
+344 PDIANG
-350 KTDAQLKALKRDPAL
+350 KTNAQLKALKKDPAL

-417 SFISARS
+417 SFISAQS
-424 INANQKV
+424 IAANKTV

-445 RAMKVGKGGGGGTS
+445 RAMKVGKDSGGGTS

-552 NEQELQDKYA
+552 NEQELQDKYV
-562 DDYLMMQNPDV
+562 DDYLIMQNPDV
-573 LSKMS
+573 LNKMS

-593 TQSLLEQKQSI
+593 TQSLLKKKQSI
-604 EKKGIEHAN
+604 EKKGIQHAK
-613 LSNYRFKE
+613 LSNLRFNE
-621 VLRREFNIDPDKK
+621 TLRQEFDIDPDNTGKSK
-634 IQGAEMKRRIATIKY
+634 EQKRQIAIIRY
-649 NIGRAIKAEEIRL
+649 NSDRAIEAEEKRL
-662 GRQLSEDEMV
+662 GREMSEDEKV
-672 AIIRKLAAAT
+672 ATIRKLAAAT

-690 SDTTKSILEIH
+690 GDTKKSILEIS
-701 PDDEKVS
+701 PDDKTIS

>member
-1 MEIMKVPV
+1 MKVPI

-45 TAGQEMVNAQAKM
+45 TSGQEMVNAQAKM

-189 KRAIG
+189 KRTIG
-194 AAKGLQNLNG
+194 AAKGLQNLHG

-242 IKYGAFAHG
+242 IKYGAFANG

-266 DQVIEDAT
+266 DQVIEGAT

-282 IQIPVNADSSKADT
+282 IQIPVNTDSSKAET
-296 GNPIQ
+296 GNPVH

-313 NDPNIK
+313 NDPNIE
-319 NKKSTAEGLGQ
+319 NKKSSAEGLGQ
-330 FIDSTWLYMVKKYR
+330 FIDSTWFHMVRKYR
-344 PDIAKG
+344 PDIANG
-350 KTDAQLKALKRDPAL
+350 KTNAQLKALKKDPAL

-417 SFISARS
+417 SFISAQS
-424 INANQKV
+424 INANKTV

-479 KNQQASVRANINR
+479 KNQQASVRANINH

-562 DDYLMMQNPDV
+562 DDYLLMQNPDV

-593 TQSLLEQKQSI
+593 TESLLDKKQSI
-604 EKKGIEHAN
+604 DKNGIQHAK
-613 LSNYRFKE
+613 LSKYRFDE
-621 VLRREFNIDPDKK
+621 VLRREFNLDPDKK
-634 IQGAEMKRRIATIKY
+634 IQGAEMKLRIATIQY
-649 NIGRAIKAEEIRL
+649 NSDRAIAAEEKRIGRK
-662 GRQLSEDEMV
+662 LSEDEMV

-690 SDTTKSILEIH
+690 SDTKKSILEIS
-701 PDDEKVS
+701 PNDKTIS

>member
-1 MEIMKVPV
+1 MKVPI

-45 TAGQEMVNAQAKM
+45 TKGQEMVNAQAKM

-282 IQIPVNADSSKADT
+282 IQIPVNTDSSNADT

-301 DAVSRIIGYESG
+301 DTVSRIIGYESG

-330 FIDSTWLYMVKKYR
+330 FIDSTWFHMVRKYR
-344 PDIAKG
+344 PDIANG
-350 KTDAQLKALKRDPAL
+350 KTNAQLKALKRDPAL

-376 NAALLKKHGFP
+376 NSALLKKHGFP

-417 SFISARS
+417 SFISAQS
-424 INANQKV
+424 INANKTV

-472 KAIRQLP
+472 KAIHQLP

-492 QISAYKEVEE
+492 QISAYKEAEE
-502 QRKAQRDNAI
+502 QRKNQRDNAI
-512 AGIIETNGGNIQ
+512 AGIIETNGGNVQ

-562 DDYLMMQNPDV
+562 DDYLLMQNPDV
-573 LSKMS
+573 LNKMS

-593 TQSLLEQKQSI
+593 TQSLLEKKQSI
-604 EKKGIEHAN
+604 EKKGIQHAQ

-634 IQGAEMKRRIATIKY
+634 IQGAEMKRLIATIRY
-649 NIGRAIKAEEIRL
+649 NSDQAIRAEEKRL
-662 GRQLSEDEMV
+662 GRPMSEDEMV
-672 AIIRKLAAAT
+672 AIIRKLAATT

-690 SDTTKSILEIH
+690 GDTTKSLLEIH

>member
-1 MEIMKVPV
+1 MRVPT

-14 VGVSNAPA
+14 VGVANAPSANFA
-22 AHFSAAQLPDAGAP
+22 APNLPDVGVEVTRAG
-36 LAHAANQAF
+36 NQAF
-45 TAGQEMVNAQAKM
+45 SAGQEVVNAQMKM
-58 LAEMNDLAADNALAQ
+58 LAEMNELATDNALAQ

-78 QDLRVNPDM
+78 QDLRVNPNN
-87 GYESLRGE
+87 GYENLRGE
-95 NALNRPDGQ
+95 NALNRPNGQ

-111 GYLMKRANEI
+111 GYLMEHANAI

-127 DVQKSLFSQRLES
+127 DVQKALFTQRLDG

-149 GEHLLSEGQKWKE
+149 GEHLLTEGRKWKD
-162 TSLNSQIDLAANS
+162 TSLNTQIELAANS
-175 FTLSTSD
+175 FSLSTTD

-189 KRAIG
+189 DRAIS
-194 AAKGLQNLNG
+194 AAKGLQDLYG

-213 VMDASDKAIRQVID
+213 VMDASDKAISQVID
-227 DQIDKGNYAEATRLA
+227 DKIDKGDYAEARRLA
-242 IKYGAFAHG
+242 IQYGAFAHG

-266 DQVIEDAT
+266 DQIIEDAT
-274 ANFKPGDV
+274 ANFKPGDT
-282 IQIPVNADSSKADT
+282 IRIPVNINSAQAQT
-296 GNPIQ
+296 GNPVQ
-301 DAVSRIIGYESG
+301 DTVNRIIWAESG
-313 NDPNIK
+313 GKTTAK
-319 NKKSTAEGLGQ
+319 NKKSSAEGLGQ
-330 FIDSTWLYMVKKYR
+330 FIDSTWLYMVKKHR

-350 KTDAQLKALKRDPAL
+350 KTNAQILALKTNGEL

-387 VNVRNL
+387 VNIRNL

-417 SFISARS
+417 SFISAQS

-445 RAMKVGKGGGGGTS
+445 RAMKVGKDSGGTS

-492 QISAYKEVEE
+492 QIAAYKEVEE
-502 QRKAQRDNAI
+502 QQKIQRSNAI
-512 AGIIETNGGNIQ
+512 AGIIETNGGNVQ
-524 SVPRSAWAALTPE
+524 SVPRSAWAALTLE
-537 ERRKFTDFGQSIKKN
+537 ERKEFIKFGQSIKTKN
-552 NEQELQDKYA
+552 EKELQDRYV
-562 DDYLMMQNPDV
+562 DDYLIMQNPDV
-573 LSKMS
+573 LRKMS

-593 TQSLLEQKQSI
+593 TESLLKKKQSI
-604 EKKGIEHAN
+604 EKKGIQHAK
-613 LSNYRFKE
+613 LSNLRFNE
-621 VLRREFNIDPDKK
+621 TLRQEFDIDPDKTGK
-634 IQGAEMKRRIATIKY
+634 SNEQKRQIAIIRYNSDRAIEAEEKR
-649 NIGRAIKAEEIRL
+649 IGREM
-662 GRQLSEDEMV
+662 SEDEKV
-672 AIIRKLAAAT
+672 ATIRKLAAAT

-690 SDTTKSILEIH
+690 GDTKKSILEIS
-701 PDDEKVS
+701 PDDKTIS

>member
-1 MEIMKVPV
+1 MKVPV

-14 VGVSNAPA
+14 VGVANAPS
-22 AHFSAAQLPDAGAP
+22 AHFTAPSLPDVGAEVTNAG
-36 LAHAANQAF
+36 NQAF
-45 TAGQEMVNAQAKM
+45 AAGQKTVNAQMKM
-58 LAEMNDLAADNALAQ
+58 LAEMNELATDNALAQ

-78 QDLRVNPDM
+78 QDLRVNPNN
-87 GYESLRGE
+87 GYENLRGE
-95 NALNRPDGQ
+95 NALNRPNGQ

-111 GYLMKRANEI
+111 GYLMEHANAV

-127 DVQKSLFSQRLES
+127 DVQKALFTQRLDG

-149 GEHLLSEGQKWKE
+149 GEHLLAEGRKWKE

-182 EERDAAI
+182 EERDATI
-189 KRAIG
+189 KRTIG
-194 AAKGLQNLNG
+194 AAKGLQNLHG

-266 DQVIEDAT
+266 DQIIEDAT

-282 IQIPVNADSSKADT
+282 IQIPVNTDSSKADT
-296 GNPIQ
+296 GNPVH
-301 DAVSRIIGYESG
+301 DTVNRIIGAESG
-313 NDPNIK
+313 GDPNAK
-319 NKKSTAEGLGQ
+319 NKKSSAEGLGQ
-330 FIDSTWLYMVKKYR
+330 FIDSTWFHMVRKYR
-344 PDIAKG
+344 PDIANG
-350 KTDAQLKALKRDPAL
+350 KTNAQLKALKRDPAL

-417 SFISARS
+417 SFISAQS

-445 RAMKVGKGGGGGTS
+445 RAMKVGKGSGGGTS

-552 NEQELQDKYA
+552 NEQELQDKYV
-562 DDYLMMQNPDV
+562 DDYLIMQNPDV
-573 LSKMS
+573 LNKMS

-593 TQSLLEQKQSI
+593 TESLLDKKRSI
-604 EKKGIEHAN
+604 DKKGIQHAK
-613 LSNYRFKE
+613 LSNLRFNE
-621 VLRREFNIDPDKK
+621 TLRQEFNIDPDKTGK
-634 IQGAEMKRRIATIKY
+634 SSEQKRQIAIIRY
-649 NIGRAIKAEEIRL
+649 NSDRAIESEEKRL
-662 GRQLSEDEMV
+662 GREMSEDEKV
-672 AIIRKLAAAT
+672 ATIRKLAAAT

-690 SDTTKSILEIH
+690 GDTKKSILEIS
-701 PDDEKVS
+701 PDDKTIS

>member
-1 MEIMKVPV
+1 MKVPV

-14 VGVSNAPA
+14 VGVANAPS
-22 AHFSAAQLPDAGAP
+22 AHFTAPSLPDVGTEVTNAG
-36 LAHAANQAF
+36 NQAF
-45 TAGQEMVNAQAKM
+45 AAGQKTVNAQMKI
-58 LAEMNDLAADNALAQ
+58 LAEMNELATDNALAQ

-78 QDLRVNPDM
+78 QDLRVNPYI

-194 AAKGLQNLNG
+194 AAKGLQNLHG

-227 DQIDKGNYAEATRLA
+227 DQIDKGNYSEATRLA

-282 IQIPVNADSSKADT
+282 IQIPVNTDSSKADT
-296 GNPIQ
+296 GNPVH
-301 DAVSRIIGYESG
+301 DTVNRIIGAESG
-313 NDPNIK
+313 GDPNAK
-319 NKKSTAEGLGQ
+319 NKKSSAEGLGQ
-330 FIDSTWLYMVKKYR
+330 FIDSTWFYMVRKYR
-344 PDIAKG
+344 PDIANG
-350 KTDAQLKALKRDPAL
+350 KTNAQLKALKRDPAL

-417 SFISARS
+417 SFISAQS

-445 RAMKVGKGGGGGTS
+445 RAMKVGKGGSSGGTS

-492 QISAYKEVEE
+492 QISAYNEADK
-502 QRKAQRDNAI
+502 QRKAENTNAI
-512 AGIIETNGGNIQ
+512 MGMLENGG
-524 SVPRSAWAALTPE
+524 SVNSIPKSVWSGLTTQEREKFRAYEAAVKNRNEKQLFE
-537 ERRKFTDFGQSIKKN
+537 ANTDN
-552 NEQELQDKYA
+552 YLQ
-562 DDYLMMQNPDV
+562 MTNPDV
-573 LSKMS
+573 LRKMTREQVAATS
-578 EDSIIALRPKLGRSW
+578 VVFGRAA
-593 TQSLLEQKQSI
+593 TVTLLNKWDAIQKQGEAEI
-604 EKKGIEHAN
+604 KAQTVQNEYFQHI
-613 LSNYRFKE
+613 LKE
-621 VLRREFNIDPDKK
+621 NFNIDLRGKHTEK
-634 IQGAEMKRRIATIKY
+634 EKQLAANIKFNFNQALANKQKEM
-649 NIGRAIKAEEIRL
+649 GRKL
-662 GRQLSEDEMV
+662 TEDEQQQLMRYW
-672 AIIRKLAAAT
+672 AG
-682 VVTERGWF
+682 VTYTEKGWF
-690 SDTTKSILEIH
+690 FDKER
-701 PDDEKVS
+701 S
-708 VRY
+708 VMEDNPYGEHAGKFF

>member
-1 MEIMKVPV
+1 MKVPV

-14 VGVSNAPA
+14 VGVANAPS
-22 AHFSAAQLPDAGAP
+22 AHFTAPSLPDVGVEVTRAG
-36 LAHAANQAF
+36 NQTF
-45 TAGQEMVNAQAKM
+45 SAGQEAVNAQMKM
-58 LAEMNDLAADNALAQ
+58 LAEMNELATDNALAQ

-78 QDLRVNPDM
+78 QDLRVNPNN
-87 GYESLRGE
+87 GYENLRGE
-95 NALNRPDGQ
+95 NALNRPNGQ

-111 GYLMKRANEI
+111 GYLMEHANAV

-127 DVQKSLFSQRLES
+127 DVQKALFTQRLDG

-149 GEHLLSEGQKWKE
+149 GEHLLAEGRKWKD
-162 TSLNSQIDLAANS
+162 TSLNTQIELAANS
-175 FTLSTSD
+175 FSLSTTD

-189 KRAIG
+189 DRAIS
-194 AAKGLQNLNG
+194 AAKGLQDLYG

-213 VMDASDKAIRQVID
+213 VMDASDRAIRQVID
-227 DQIDKGNYAEATRLA
+227 DQIDKGNYSEATRLA

-282 IQIPVNADSSKADT
+282 IQIPVNTDSSKADT
-296 GNPIQ
+296 GNPVH
-301 DAVSRIIGYESG
+301 DTVNRIIGAESG
-313 NDPNIK
+313 GDPNAK
-319 NKKSTAEGLGQ
+319 NKKSSAEGLGQ
-330 FIDSTWLYMVKKYR
+330 FIDSTWFYMVRKYR
-344 PDIAKG
+344 PDIANG
-350 KTDAQLKALKRDPAL
+350 KTNAQLKALKRDPAL

-417 SFISARS
+417 SFISAQS
-424 INANQKV
+424 IAANQKV

-445 RAMKVGKGGGGGTS
+445 RAMKVGKGSGGGTS

-479 KNQQASVRANINR
+479 KNQQESVRANINR

-552 NEQELQDKYA
+552 NEQELQDKHV
-562 DDYLMMQNPDV
+562 DDYLLMQNPDV

-593 TQSLLEQKQSI
+593 TQSLLEKKQSI
-604 EKKGIEHAN
+604 EKKGIQHAK
-613 LSNYRFKE
+613 LSKYRFDE
-621 VLRREFNIDPDKK
+621 VLRREFNLDPDKK
-634 IQGAEMKRRIATIKY
+634 IQGAEMKRRIANIRY
-649 NIGRAIKAEEIRL
+649 NSDEAIKAEEERL
-662 GRQLSEDEMV
+662 GKQLSEDEKV

-690 SDTTKSILEIH
+690 SDTKKSLLEIH
-701 PDDEKVS
+701 PDDENIS

>member
-1 MEIMKVPV
+1 MKVPV

-14 VGVSNAPA
+14 VGVANAPSANFA
-22 AHFSAAQLPDAGAP
+22 APNLPDVGIEVTRAG
-36 LAHAANQAF
+36 NQAF
-45 TAGQEMVNAQAKM
+45 SAGQEVVNAQMKM
-58 LAEMNDLAADNALAQ
+58 LAEMNELATDNALAQ

-78 QDLRVNPDM
+78 QDLRVNPNN
-87 GYESLRGE
+87 GYENLRGE
-95 NALNRPDGQ
+95 NALNRPNGQ

-111 GYLMKRANEI
+111 GYLMEHANAI

-127 DVQKSLFSQRLES
+127 DVQKALFTQRLDG

-149 GEHLLSEGQKWKE
+149 GEHLLTEGRKWKD
-162 TSLNSQIDLAANS
+162 TSLNTQIELAANS
-175 FTLSTSD
+175 FSLSTTD

-189 KRAIG
+189 DRAIS
-194 AAKGLQNLNG
+194 AAKGLQDLYG

-213 VMDASDKAIRQVID
+213 VMDASDKAISQVID
-227 DQIDKGNYAEATRLA
+227 DKIDKGDYAEARRLA
-242 IKYGAFAHG
+242 IQYGAFAHG

-266 DQVIEDAT
+266 DQIIEDAT

-282 IQIPVNADSSKADT
+282 IQIPVNTDSSKADT
-296 GNPIQ
+296 GNPVH
-301 DAVSRIIGYESG
+301 DTVNRIIGAESG
-313 NDPNIK
+313 GDPNAK

-330 FIDSTWLYMVKKYR
+330 FIDSTWFHMVRKYR
-344 PDIAKG
+344 PDIANG
-350 KTDAQLKALKRDPAL
+350 KTNAQLKALKRDPAIA
-365 SREMTTRYVEE
+365 REMTTRYVEE

-417 SFISARS
+417 SFISAQS

-445 RAMKVGKGGGGGTS
+445 RAMKVGKGGGGTS

-512 AGIIETNGGNIQ
+512 AGIIETNGGNVQ

-537 ERRKFTDFGQSIKKN
+537 ERRKFTAFGQSIKTS
-552 NEQELQDKYA
+552 NEKELQDRYV
-562 DDYLMMQNPDV
+562 DDYLIMQNPDV

-578 EDSIIALRPKLGRSW
+578 EDSIIALRPKLGKSW
-593 TQSLLEQKQSI
+593 TESLLRKKQSI
-604 EKKGIEHAN
+604 DKKGIQHAK
-613 LSNYRFKE
+613 LSNLRFNE
-621 VLRREFNIDPDKK
+621 TLRQEFDIDPDKTGK
-634 IQGAEMKRRIATIKY
+634 SNEQKRQIAIIRY
-649 NIGRAIKAEEIRL
+649 NSDRAIEAEEKRL
-662 GRQLSEDEMV
+662 GREMSEDEKV
-672 AIIRKLAAAT
+672 ATIRKLAAAT

-690 SDTTKSILEIH
+690 GDTKKSILEIS
-701 PDDEKVS
+701 PDDKTIS

>member
-1 MEIMKVPV
+1 MKVPV

-14 VGVSNAPA
+14 VGVANAPS
-22 AHFSAAQLPDAGAP
+22 AHFTAPSLPDVGAEVTNAG
-36 LAHAANQAF
+36 NQAF
-45 TAGQEMVNAQAKM
+45 AAGQKTVNAQMKM
-58 LAEMNDLAADNALAQ
+58 LAEMNELATDNALAQ

-78 QDLRVNPDM
+78 QDLRVNPNN
-87 GYESLRGE
+87 GYENLRGE
-95 NALNRPDGQ
+95 NALNRPNGQ

-111 GYLMKRANEI
+111 GYLMEHANAI

-127 DVQKSLFSQRLES
+127 DVQKALFTQRLDG

-149 GEHLLSEGQKWKE
+149 GEHLLTEGRKWKD
-162 TSLNSQIDLAANS
+162 TSLNTQIELAANS
-175 FTLSTSD
+175 FSLSTTD

-189 KRAIG
+189 DRAIS
-194 AAKGLQNLNG
+194 AAKGLQDLYG

-227 DQIDKGNYAEATRLA
+227 DQIDKGNYAEARRLA
-242 IKYGAFAHG
+242 IQYGAFAHG

-282 IQIPVNADSSKADT
+282 IQIPVNADSSKAET
-296 GNPIQ
+296 GNPVH
-301 DAVSRIIGYESG
+301 DAVSRIIGYESK
-313 NDPNIK
+313 NNPIAK

-330 FIDSTWLYMVKKYR
+330 FIDSTWFYMVRKYR
-344 PDIAKG
+344 PDIANG
-350 KTDAQLKALKRDPAL
+350 KTNAQLKALKRDPAL

-417 SFISARS
+417 SFISAQS
-424 INANQKV
+424 IAANQKV

-445 RAMKVGKGGGGGTS
+445 RAMKVGKGSGGGTS

-479 KNQQASVRANINR
+479 KNQQASVRENINR

-502 QRKAQRDNAI
+502 QRKNQRDNAI
-512 AGIIETNGGNIQ
+512 AGIIETNGGNVQ
-524 SVPRSAWAALTPE
+524 SVPRSAWASLTPE

-562 DDYLMMQNPDV
+562 DDYLLMQNPDV

-593 TQSLLEQKQSI
+593 TQSLLEKKQSI
-604 EKKGIEHAN
+604 EKKGIQHAK
-613 LSNYRFKE
+613 LSKYRFDE
-621 VLRREFNIDPDKK
+621 VLRREFNLDPDKK
-634 IQGAEMKRRIATIKY
+634 IQGAEMKLRIATIQY
-649 NIGRAIKAEEIRL
+649 NSDRAIAAEEKRIGRK
-662 GRQLSEDEMV
+662 LSEDEMV

-690 SDTTKSILEIH
+690 SDTKKSLLEIH
-701 PDDEKVS
+701 PDDENIS

>member
-1 MEIMKVPV
+1 MKVPI

-14 VGVSNAPA
+14 VGVSNAPS

-45 TAGQEMVNAQAKM
+45 SAGQEMVNAQAKM

-242 IKYGAFAHG
+242 IKYGEFAHG

-301 DAVSRIIGYESG
+301 DTVSRIIGYESG

-330 FIDSTWLYMVKKYR
+330 FIDSTWFHMVRKYR

-350 KTDAQLKALKRDPAL
+350 KTDEQLKPLKRDPAL

-376 NAALLKKHGFP
+376 NSALLKKHGFP

-424 INANQKV
+424 INANKKV

-492 QISAYKEVEE
+492 QISAYNEADK
-502 QRKAQRDNAI
+502 QRKAENTNAI
-512 AGIIETNGGNIQ
+512 MGMLENGG
-524 SVPRSAWAALTPE
+524 SVNSIPKSVWSGLTTQEREKFRAYEAAVKNRNEKQLFE
-537 ERRKFTDFGQSIKKN
+537 ANTDN
-552 NEQELQDKYA
+552 YLQ
-562 DDYLMMQNPDV
+562 MTNPDV
-573 LSKMS
+573 LKKMTREQVAATS
-578 EDSIIALRPKLGRSW
+578 VVFGRPATVTLLNKWDSI
-593 TQSLLEQKQSI
+593 QKQGEAEI
-604 EKKGIEHAN
+604 KAQTVQNEYFQHI
-613 LSNYRFKE
+613 LKE
-621 VLRREFNIDPDKK
+621 NFNIDLRGKHTEK
-634 IQGAEMKRRIATIKY
+634 EKQLAANIKFNFNQALANKQKEM
-649 NIGRAIKAEEIRL
+649 GRKL
-662 GRQLSEDEMV
+662 TEDEQQQLMRYW
-672 AIIRKLAAAT
+672 AG
-682 VVTERGWF
+682 VTYTEKGWF
-690 SDTTKSILEIH
+690 FDKER
-701 PDDEKVS
+701 S
-708 VRY
+708 VMEDNPYGEHAGKFF

>member
-1 MEIMKVPV
+1 MRVPT

-14 VGVSNAPA
+14 VGVANAPSANFA
-22 AHFSAAQLPDAGAP
+22 APNLPDVGVEVTRAG
-36 LAHAANQAF
+36 NQAF
-45 TAGQEMVNAQAKM
+45 SAGQEAVNAQMKM
-58 LAEMNDLAADNALAQ
+58 LAEMNELATDNALAQ

-78 QDLRVNPDM
+78 QDLRVNPNN
-87 GYESLRGE
+87 GYENLRGE
-95 NALNRPDGQ
+95 NALNRPNGQ

-111 GYLMKRANEI
+111 GYLMEHANAI

-127 DVQKSLFSQRLES
+127 DVQKALFTQRLDG

-149 GEHLLSEGQKWKE
+149 GEHLLAEGRKWKD
-162 TSLNSQIDLAANS
+162 TSLNTQIELAANS
-175 FTLSTSD
+175 FSLSTTD

-189 KRAIG
+189 DRAIS
-194 AAKGLQNLNG
+194 AAKGLQDLYG

-227 DQIDKGNYAEATRLA
+227 DKIDKGDYAEARRLA

-282 IQIPVNADSSKADT
+282 IQIPVNTDSSKAET
-296 GNPIQ
+296 GNPVH
-301 DAVSRIIGYESG
+301 DAVSRIIGYESK
-313 NDPNIK
+313 NNPIAK

-330 FIDSTWLYMVKKYR
+330 FIDSTWFYMVRKYR
-344 PDIAKG
+344 PDIANG
-350 KTDAQLKALKRDPAL
+350 KTNAQLKALKRDPAL

-376 NAALLKKHGFP
+376 NAALLKKHGFS
-387 VNVRNL
+387 VNIRNL

-417 SFISARS
+417 SFISTQS
-424 INANQKV
+424 INANKTV

-445 RAMKVGKGGGGGTS
+445 QAMKVGKGGGGGTS

-492 QISAYKEVEE
+492 QISAYKEAEE

-552 NEQELQDKYA
+552 NEQELQDKYV
-562 DDYLMMQNPDV
+562 DDYLIMQNPDV
-573 LSKMS
+573 LNKMS

-593 TQSLLEQKQSI
+593 TQSLLKKKQSI
-604 EKKGIEHAN
+604 EKKGIQHAK
-613 LSNYRFKE
+613 LSNLRFNE
-621 VLRREFNIDPDKK
+621 TLRQEFDIDPDNTGKSK
-634 IQGAEMKRRIATIKY
+634 EQKRQIAIIRY
-649 NIGRAIKAEEIRL
+649 NSDRAIEAEEKRL
-662 GRQLSEDEMV
+662 GREMSEDEKV
-672 AIIRKLAAAT
+672 ATIRKLAAAT

-690 SDTTKSILEIH
+690 GDTKKSILEIS
-701 PDDEKVS
+701 PDDKTIS

>member
-1 MEIMKVPV
+1 MRVPT

-14 VGVSNAPA
+14 VGVANAPSANFA
-22 AHFSAAQLPDAGAP
+22 APNLPDVGVEVTRAG
-36 LAHAANQAF
+36 NQAF
-45 TAGQEMVNAQAKM
+45 SAGQEAVNAQMKM
-58 LAEMNDLAADNALAQ
+58 LAEMNELATDNALAQ

-78 QDLRVNPDM
+78 QDLRVNPNN
-87 GYESLRGE
+87 GYENLRGE
-95 NALNRPDGQ
+95 NALNRPNGQ

-111 GYLMKRANEI
+111 GYLMEHANAI

-127 DVQKSLFSQRLES
+127 DVQKALFTQRLDG

-149 GEHLLSEGQKWKE
+149 GEHLLAEGRKWKD
-162 TSLNSQIDLAANS
+162 TSLNTQIELAANS
-175 FTLSTSD
+175 FSLSTTD

-189 KRAIG
+189 DRAIS
-194 AAKGLQNLNG
+194 AARGLQDLYG

-213 VMDASDKAIRQVID
+213 VMDASDKAISQVID
-227 DQIDKGNYAEATRLA
+227 DKIDKGDYAEARRLA
-242 IKYGAFAHG
+242 IQYGAFAHG

-266 DQVIEDAT
+266 DQIIEDAT
-274 ANFKPGDV
+274 ANFKPGDT
-282 IQIPVNADSSKADT
+282 IRIPVNINSAQAQT
-296 GNPIQ
+296 GNPVQ
-301 DAVSRIIGYESG
+301 DTVSRIIGYESG

-330 FIDSTWLYMVKKYR
+330 FIDSTWFYMVRKYR
-344 PDIAKG
+344 PDIANG
-350 KTDAQLKALKRDPAL
+350 KTNAQLKALKRDPAIA
-365 SREMTTRYVEE
+365 REMTTRYIEE

-417 SFISARS
+417 SFISAQS

-445 RAMKVGKGGGGGTS
+445 RAMKVGKDIGGGTS

-492 QISAYKEVEE
+492 QIAAYKEVEE
-502 QRKAQRDNAI
+502 QRKNQRDNAI

-537 ERRKFTDFGQSIKKN
+537 ERRKFTAFGQSIKTS
-552 NEQELQDKYA
+552 NEKELQDRYV
-562 DDYLMMQNPDV
+562 DDYLIMQNPDV

-593 TQSLLEQKQSI
+593 TESLLKKKQSI
-604 EKKGIEHAN
+604 EKKGIQHSK
-613 LSNYRFKE
+613 LSNLRFNE
-621 VLRREFNIDPDKK
+621 TLRQEFDIDPDKTGK
-634 IQGAEMKRRIATIKY
+634 SNEQKRQIAIIRYNSDRAIEAEEKR
-649 NIGRAIKAEEIRL
+649 IGREM
-662 GRQLSEDEMV
+662 SEDEKV
-672 AIIRKLAAAT
+672 ATIRKLAAAT

-690 SDTTKSILEIH
+690 DDTKKSILEIS
-701 PDDEKVS
+701 PDDKTIS

>member
-1 MEIMKVPV
+1 MRVPT

-14 VGVSNAPA
+14 VGVANAPSANFA
-22 AHFSAAQLPDAGAP
+22 APNLPDVGVEVTRAG
-36 LAHAANQAF
+36 NQAF
-45 TAGQEMVNAQAKM
+45 SAGQEVVNAQMKM
-58 LAEMNDLAADNALAQ
+58 LAEMNELATDNALAQ

-78 QDLRVNPDM
+78 QDLRVNPNN
-87 GYESLRGE
+87 GYENLRGE
-95 NALNRPDGQ
+95 NALNRPNGQ

-111 GYLMKRANEI
+111 GYLMEHANAI

-127 DVQKSLFSQRLES
+127 DVQKALFTQRLDG

-149 GEHLLSEGQKWKE
+149 GEHLLAEGRKWKD
-162 TSLNSQIDLAANS
+162 TSLNTQIELAANS
-175 FTLSTSD
+175 FSLSTTD

-189 KRAIG
+189 DRAIS
-194 AAKGLQNLNG
+194 AARGLQDLYG

-213 VMDASDKAIRQVID
+213 VMDASDKAISQVID
-227 DQIDKGNYAEATRLA
+227 DKIDKGDYAEARRLA
-242 IKYGAFAHG
+242 IQYGAFAHG
-251 ETVVKARQKI
+251 DTVVKARQKI

-266 DQVIEDAT
+266 DQIIEDAT
-274 ANFKPGDV
+274 ANFKPGDT
-282 IQIPVNADSSKADT
+282 IRIPVNINSAQAQT
-296 GNPIQ
+296 GNPVQ
-301 DAVSRIIGYESG
+301 DTVSRIIGYESG

-330 FIDSTWLYMVKKYR
+330 FIDSTWFHMVRKYR
-344 PDIAKG
+344 PDIAVG
-350 KTDAQLKALKRDPAL
+350 KTNAQLKALKRDPAL

-376 NAALLKKHGFP
+376 NSALLKKHGFP

-417 SFISARS
+417 SFISAQS
-424 INANQKV
+424 INANKTV

-445 RAMKVGKGGGGGTS
+445 RAMKVGKDIGGGTS

-492 QISAYKEVEE
+492 QIAAYKEVEE
-502 QRKAQRDNAI
+502 QQKIQRSNAI
-512 AGIIETNGGNIQ
+512 AGIIETNGGNVQ
-524 SVPRSAWAALTPE
+524 SVPRSAWAALTLE
-537 ERRKFTDFGQSIKKN
+537 ERKEFIKFGQSIKTKN
-552 NEQELQDKYA
+552 EKELQDRYV
-562 DDYLMMQNPDV
+562 DDYLIMQNPDV

-593 TQSLLEQKQSI
+593 TESLLKKKQSI
-604 EKKGIEHAN
+604 EKKGIQHAK
-613 LSNYRFKE
+613 LSNLRFNE
-621 VLRREFNIDPDKK
+621 TLRQEFDIDPDKTGK
-634 IQGAEMKRRIATIKY
+634 SNEQKRQIAIIRYNSDRAIEAEEKR
-649 NIGRAIKAEEIRL
+649 IGREM
-662 GRQLSEDEMV
+662 SEDEKV
-672 AIIRKLAAAT
+672 ATIRKLAAAT

-690 SDTTKSILEIH
+690 GDTKKSILEIS
-701 PDDEKVS
+701 PDDKTIS

>member
-1 MEIMKVPV
+1 MRVPT

-14 VGVSNAPA
+14 VGVANAPSANFA
-22 AHFSAAQLPDAGAP
+22 APNLPDVGVEVTRAG
-36 LAHAANQAF
+36 NQAF
-45 TAGQEMVNAQAKM
+45 SAGQEVVNAQMKM
-58 LAEMNDLAADNALAQ
+58 LAEMNELATDNALAQ

-78 QDLRVNPDM
+78 QDLRVNPNN
-87 GYESLRGE
+87 GYENLRGE
-95 NALNRPDGQ
+95 NALNRPNGQ

-111 GYLMKRANEI
+111 GYLMEHANAV

-127 DVQKSLFSQRLES
+127 DVQKALFTQRLYG

-149 GEHLLSEGQKWKE
+149 GEHLLTEGRKWKD
-162 TSLNSQIDLAANS
+162 TSLNTQIELAANS
-175 FTLSTSD
+175 FALSTTD

-189 KRAIG
+189 DRAIS
-194 AAKGLQNLNG
+194 AARGLQDLYG

-213 VMDASDKAIRQVID
+213 VMDASDKAISQVID
-227 DQIDKGNYAEATRLA
+227 DKIDKGDYAEARRLA
-242 IKYGAFAHG
+242 IQYGAFAHG

-266 DQVIEDAT
+266 DQIIEDAT
-274 ANFKPGDV
+274 ANFKPGDT
-282 IQIPVNADSSKADT
+282 IRIPVNINSAQAQT
-296 GNPIQ
+296 GNPVQ
-301 DAVSRIIGYESG
+301 DTVSRIIGYESG

-330 FIDSTWLYMVKKYR
+330 FIDSTWFYMVRKYR
-344 PDIAKG
+344 PDIANG
-350 KTDAQLKALKRDPAL
+350 KTNAQLKALKRDPAL

-417 SFISARS
+417 SFISAQS
-424 INANQKV
+424 INANKTV

-445 RAMKVGKGGGGGTS
+445 RAMKVGKDIGGGTS

-512 AGIIETNGGNIQ
+512 TGIIETNGGNVQ
-524 SVPRSAWAALTPE
+524 SVPRSAWASLTPE
-537 ERRKFTDFGQSIKKN
+537 ERRKFTAFGQSIKTN
-552 NEQELQDKYA
+552 NEKELQDRHV
-562 DDYLMMQNPDV
+562 DDYLIMQNPDV

-578 EDSIIALRPKLGRSW
+578 EDSIIALRPKFGKSW
-593 TQSLLEQKQSI
+593 TESLLRKKQSI
-604 EKKGIEHAN
+604 DKKGIQHAK
-613 LSNYRFKE
+613 LSNLRFNE
-621 VLRREFNIDPDKK
+621 TLRQEFDIDPDKTGK
-634 IQGAEMKRRIATIKY
+634 SNEQKRQIAIIRYNSDRAIEAEEKR
-649 NIGRAIKAEEIRL
+649 IGREM
-662 GRQLSEDEMV
+662 SEDEKV
-672 AIIRKLAAAT
+672 ATIRKLAAAT

-690 SDTTKSILEIH
+690 GDTKKSILEIS
-701 PDDEKVS
+701 PDDKTIS